1 MIRSRTVSTRAGKRE
16 RDGSSRLV
24 LADLNEQA
32 YDWLRERIVTRR
44 FGPSERLG
52 LQVLADELGISRSPI
67 HQALTRLVSE
77 GLVTVSRRGYAVRPI
92 TAELVRDS
100 LDARLALE
108 LFAVR
113 RAVTTVS
120 PEQLTRFRELL
131 AATLSTVDGERLA
144 DKPAYLSA
152 NRAFHEG
159 LVDLPGNAVISEM
172 YRRLNVHH
180 IVDRAILGLPSSD
193 AGASSVEHTEIVE
206 AIAAGDVERASR
218 AVEANVETGKRLTLA
233 AVEFAG
239 GVL

>member
-1 MIRSRTVSTRAGKRE
+1 MGSREPDA
-16 RDGSSRLV
+16 SSRLV

-52 LQVLADELGISRSPI
+52 LQALADELGVSRSPI
-67 HQALTRLVSE
+67 HQALTKLVSE
-77 GLVTVSRRGYAVRPI
+77 GLVTVSRRGYSVRPI
-92 TAELVRDS
+92 TADLVRDS

-108 LFAVR
+108 LFAVK
-113 RAVTTVS
+113 RAVDLVT
-120 PEQLTRFRELL
+120 PEKLTHFRELL
-131 AATLSTVDGERLA
+131 AATLSPVDGERLA

-172 YRRLNVHH
+172 YRRLNVHQL
-180 IVDRAILGLPSSD
+180 VDRAILGLPSTD
-193 AGASSVEHTEIVE
+193 AGASTEEHTEIVE
-206 AIAAGDVERASR
+206 AIAAGEPVRAAA
-218 AVEANVETGKRLTLA
+218 AVEANVVTGRRLVVA
-233 AVEFAG
+233 AVDLAG